1 MAELKDIDKLY
12 KTTIRKLP
20 KEDLLSYCNHRLDNA
35 QAILEKNIKFLNGSQ
50 KEQLREMITTIQA
63 EIEKVNRK

>member
-1 MAELKDIDKLY
+1 MTGLKDIDELY
-12 KTTIRKLP
+12 KTTISKLP

-35 QAILEKNIKFLNGSQ
+35 QTILEKNIEFLNGSQ

>member
-1 MAELKDIDKLY
+1 
-12 KTTIRKLP
+12 LP
-20 KEDLLSYCNHRLDNA
+20 KADMLSYCNQRLDNA
-35 QAILEKNIKFLNGSQ
+35 QTILEKNIEFLNGSQ

>member
-1 MAELKDIDKLY
+1 MAGLKDIDELY
-12 KTTIRKLP
+12 KTTISKLP
-20 KEDLLSYCNHRLDNA
+20 KEDLLSYCNKQLDNA
-35 QAILEKNIKFLNGSQ
+35 QTILEKNIKFLNSSQ